1 MRESKIE
8 KYLHDQVTKAG
19 GTTRK
24 WKCPG
29 RRGVPDRIVIWPR
42 RGRGPEIHFVETKAP
57 GKKLR
62 PDQQRE
68 WARLSEFRAT
78 LFRIDSVTAVDGYV
92 LACKP

>member
-24 WKCPG
+24 WRCPG

-42 RGRGPEIHFVETKAP
+42 VDGPAAVHFVETKAP
-57 GKKLR
+57 AKQLR

-78 LFRIDSVTAVDGYV
+78 LLRIDSVTAVDDYV
-92 LACKP
+92 RLF